1 MLPVRDH
8 LPTRSVAGVNYTL
21 IAANTLVML
30 GEMSRAASGADV
42 EALAARWALVPAQL
56 TAHPLASLPSLFTH
70 MFLHGSLAHLAG
82 NMLFLWIFGDN
93 VEDAL
98 GHGRYLLFYLTCG
111 VAAALAQVALGPH
124 ASVPMLG
131 ASGAISGVLAGYLFL
146 YPTSPIEVINPIP
159 ILWLFWGL
167 FIWIP
172 AWFVIIE
179 WFGANLYSALT
190 SNTGAGGV
198 AFAAHVGGFI
208 AGLASIPL
216 LRTKEAV
223 DYAPWDRFLDPRYM
237 KSRRGRHAA

>member
-21 IAANTLVML
+21 IAANILVML
-30 GEMSRAASGADV
+30 GEISRAASGTDLEV
-42 EALAARWALVPAQL
+42 LATRWALVPARL
-56 TAHPLASLPSLFTH
+56 TEHLVTRLPTLFTH
-70 MFLHGSLAHLAG
+70 LFLHGSVAHLAG

-98 GHGRYLLFYLTCG
+98 GHARYLFFYLICG

-124 ASVPMLG
+124 STVPMLG
-131 ASGAISGVLAGYLFL
+131 ASGAISGVLAAYLLL

-179 WFGANLYSALT
+179 WFGANLYSAFT
-190 SNTGAGGV
+190 STTGAGGV

-208 AGLASIPL
+208 VGLALLPL
-216 LRTKEAV
+216 SRKREAV
-223 DYAPWDRFLDPRYM
+223 EYDPWDRFIDPRYT
-237 KSRRGRHAA
+237 RAGRGRRAA